1 MPRRGSVERRVVLPD
16 TRFQSIEV
24 ARMINKLMQKGKKSK
39 AQRILYGAFTLLEQR
54 THKNPLEIFRQ
65 AIQQVSPQL
74 EVRSRRVGGANY
86 QIPQEVRP
94 ERALMLALRWIKEYA
109 KARKGKSMVE
119 KLADEIQDAAN
130 GTGGA
135 VKKKQDVHRMAEANR
150 AFAHYRW

>member
-1 MPRRGSVERRVVLPD
+1 MPRRGSVERRIVLPD

-54 THKNPLEIFRQ
+54 TSKNPLEVFRQ

-109 KARKGKSMVE
+109 KARKGKSMVV

>member
-1 MPRRGSVERRVVLPD
+1 
-16 TRFQSIEV
+16 
-24 ARMINKLMQKGKKSK
+24 MINKLMQKGKKSK
-39 AQRILYGAFTLLEQR
+39 AQRILYSAFALLEQR

-65 AIQQVSPQL
+65 AIQVVSPQL

-119 KLADEIQDAAN
+119 KLADEILDAAN

>member
-1 MPRRGSVERRVVLPD
+1 MPRHGSVERRVILPD
-16 TRFQSIEV
+16 TRYQSVEV
-24 ARMINKLMQKGKKSK
+24 TRMINKLMQKGKKSK
-39 AQRILYGAFTLLEQR
+39 AQRILYSAFALLEQR

-65 AIQQVSPQL
+65 AIQVVSPQL

-119 KLADEIQDAAN
+119 KLADEILDAAN